1 MTAAQTRRWIGL
13 ALLVYGSVGI
23 VVMLRLL
30 PLLVQAGSLWLG
42 GSVAAPHPAI
52 PSLAPLEA
60 HFDARPWLAWLAWL
74 IGLLLIAPPPQWLKG
89 IINHPPDKIPTQSA
103 INPGSSDATPTLG
116 GINPAVT
123 EASPTPTVSPNSKL
137 KTQNSKLILPIILLA
152 LTLAAGAYTRLNLLV
167 PQEKGL
173 IEYPYDDE
181 GVYAEASQLTLQGI
195 LPYRDYFFAHPPVA
209 SWVYTPAFAYH
220 FNAWGSP
227 TSFMLGRY
235 LSVGYS
241 LLTALALF
249 LLARKAALGMGVGN
263 IPADF
268 VGGLAALLWAVDGEV
283 VDINRKV
290 MLDQPMVLFSSLG
303 LLFYLY
309 ALPRSEQHAA
319 RERRWL
325 ILAGIFVA
333 LAALTKIAGLAAG
346 LALFTH
352 AIATALER
360 RTPHPQPVLAPP
372 PVPPDGRGVEA
383 APADGRGDY
392 ALPPPAPPG
401 GRGDEASPIVS
412 SVQNSK
418 LKTYGLRSRWF
429 NLKWLTLG
437 FGATAAI
444 IVVPYLIVAGGQ
456 MVREVFFFQL
466 LRPGDGTSDVAARLP
481 LISGAIAGAIVAN
494 PLTLICATLGVL
506 LLGWAVARGARLG
519 GWTPI
524 VLWGI
529 FSFALFTYTRSF
541 YTHYYIQ
548 LAAPLC
554 LLGGAAALWP
564 EHRSRSLP
572 VFFYPLVSAVVALLL
587 VPTLLYQWG
596 TTTQPHPNPMFRD
609 VAKYITDAVPPG
621 TNVLTLDTQF
631 NFLAARP
638 PSYLPTTGYLVD
650 SYGHMIYLGLGIG
663 QRNFTDLI
671 GGVLHDPRSND
682 VYATIWQNAPQSDML
697 QRIAAVSLIIT
708 HDVGEGRLR
717 KDTLAKLGQ
726 MATRQPAASTSR
738 YIIYRKRL

>member
-1 MTAAQTRRWIGL
+1 MTAARTKRWIGL
-13 ALLVYGSVGI
+13 ALLLYGSVGI

-30 PLLVQAGSLWLG
+30 PLLVQAVSLWLG
-42 GSVAAPHPAI
+42 GNATAPHPAI
-52 PSLAPLEA
+52 PGLGPLEA
-60 HFDARPWLAWLAWL
+60 HFDPRPWLAWCAWL

-89 IINHPPDKIPTQSA
+89 VINHPTNAIPTSA
-103 INPGSSDATPTLG
+103 DAPAIQG
-116 GINPAVT
+116 GINPAPTEASTNPAATPSQGGINPAPT
-123 EASPTPTVSPNSKL
+123 EASPIPVA
-137 KTQNSKLILPIILLA
+137 TQNSKLKIQNSKFVVPALLIIA
-152 LTLAAGAYTRLNLLV
+152 TLAAGAYTRLNLVV

-195 LPYRDYFFAHPPVA
+195 VPYRDYFFAHPPVA
-209 SWVYTPAFAYH
+209 AWVYTPAFAYH

-235 LSVGYS
+235 LSVAYS

-249 LLARKAALGMGVGN
+249 LLARKAAQGMGVGGL
-263 IPADF
+263 PADF

-325 ILAGIFVA
+325 ILAGIFIA
-333 LAALTKIAGLAAG
+333 LAALTKIAGLAAAM
-346 LALFTH
+346 ALFTH

-360 RTPHPQPVLAPP
+360 RTPPQSSLAPP
-372 PVPPDGRGVEA
+372 SPP
-383 APADGRGDY
+383 PTGRGDD
-392 ALPPPAPPG
+392 APNL
-401 GRGDEASPIVS
+401 SPELQTS
-412 SVQNSK
+412 D
-418 LKTYGLRSRWF
+418 LKPQTSNLSTDLLRSRWF

-444 IVVPYLIVAGGQ
+444 IVIPYLIVAGGQ

-466 LRPGDGTSDVAARLP
+466 LRPGDGTADVSQRLP
-481 LISGAIAGAIVAN
+481 LISGAIVGAITAN
-494 PLTLICATLGVL
+494 PLTLICAALGCL
-506 LLGWAVARGARLG
+506 LLGWGVARGARLG

-572 VFFYPLVSAVVALLL
+572 VFFYPLVSAAVAVLL

-596 TTTQPHPNPMFRD
+596 TTIQPHPNPMFRD
-609 VAKYITDAVPPG
+609 VAKYVTDATPPG
-621 TNVLTLDTQF
+621 TNVLTLDDQF
-631 NFLAARP
+631 NFLAGRP
-638 PSYLPTTGYLVD
+638 PSYLPSTGYLVD
-650 SYGHMIYLGLGIG
+650 SYGHMIYLGLGIS
-663 QRNFTDLI
+663 QRSITDLI
-671 GGVLHDPRSND
+671 GGVFHDPRSND
-682 VYATIWQNAPQSDML
+682 VYATMWLDAPQADML
-697 QRIAAVSLIIT
+697 QRIAAVPLIVT

-726 MATRQPAASTSR
+726 LATLQPAASTSR
-738 YIIYRKRL
+738 YTIYRK

>member
-1 MTAAQTRRWIGL
+1 MTAARTKRWIGL
-13 ALLVYGSVGI
+13 TLLVYGSVGI

-30 PLLVQAGSLWLG
+30 PLLAQAVSLWLG
-42 GSVAAPHPAI
+42 GNATAPHPTIAG
-52 PSLAPLEA
+52 LGLLES
-60 HFDARPWLAWLAWL
+60 HFDPRPWLAWAAWL
-74 IGLLLIAPPPQWLKG
+74 IGLLLIAPSPQWLKG
-89 IINHPPDKIPTQSA
+89 VVNHPPNALPT
-103 INPGSSDATPTLG
+103 SSDIAPHHG
-116 GINPAVT
+116 GIYPAPTV
-123 EASPTPTVSPNSKL
+123 ASPIPIATQNSKL
-137 KTQNSKLILPIILLA
+137 KTQNSKLLIPALLIIA
-152 LTLAAGAYTRLNLLV
+152 TLAAGAYTRLNLLV

-195 LPYRDYFFAHPPVA
+195 VPYRDYFFAHPPVA
-209 SWVYTPAFAYH
+209 TWVYAPAFAYH

-235 LSVGYS
+235 LSVVYS

-249 LLARKAALGMGVGN
+249 LLARKAAQGMGVGGL
-263 IPADF
+263 PADF

-309 ALPRSEQHAA
+309 ALPRRDQQVP
-319 RERRWL
+319 RERLWL
-325 ILAGIFVA
+325 LLAGIFVA
-333 LAALTKIAGLAAG
+333 LASLTKIAGLAAAM
-346 LALFTH
+346 ALFTH
-352 AIATALER
+352 ALATALER
-360 RTPHPQPVLAPP
+360 RTPTTSLA
-372 PVPPDGRGVEA
+372 
-383 APADGRGDY
+383 
-392 ALPPPAPPG
+392 PPPAPPV
-401 GRGDEASPIVS
+401 GRGVAATPPIERAVESPNLAPELQTS
-412 SVQNSK
+412 N
-418 LKTYGLRSRWF
+418 LKPQTSNPSTDLLRSRWF

-437 FGATAAI
+437 FGATAAL
-444 IVVPYLIVAGGQ
+444 IVIPYLIMAGGQ

-466 LRPGDGTSDVAARLP
+466 LRPGDGTADVSLRLP
-481 LISGAIAGAIVAN
+481 LISGAIAGAITAN
-494 PLTLICATLGVL
+494 PLTLICAALGCL
-506 LLGWAVARGARLG
+506 LLGWMVARGARLG

-554 LLGGAAALWP
+554 LLGSAAALWAQQ
-564 EHRSRSLP
+564 RSLSLP

-587 VPTLLYQWG
+587 APTLLYQWA

-609 VAKYITDAVPPG
+609 VAKYITDAAPPG
-621 TNVLTLDTQF
+621 TNVLTLDDQF
-631 NFLAARP
+631 NYLAGRP

-663 QRNFTDLI
+663 QRSITDLI

-682 VYATIWQNAPQSDML
+682 VYATMWQDAPQADML
-697 QRIAAVSLIIT
+697 QRIAAVPLIVT

-726 MATRQPAASTSR
+726 LATLQPAASTSR
-738 YIIYRKRL
+738 YTIYRK